1 MKITNSEYNMII
13 GALEQM
19 SGDISRTQ
27 TEIDVLVSKLK
38 DEYNRLA
45 IKNTE
50 EGMTPE
56 EEEIYPSRLNTQYG
70 DSTSGR

>member
-19 SGDISRTQ
+19 SGDIYRTQ

-56 EEEIYPSRLNTQYG
+56 EEEIYPSRLDTQYG

>member
-19 SGDISRTQ
+19 SGDIYRTQ

-70 DSTSGR
+70 DCR

>member
-19 SGDISRTQ
+19 SGDIYRTQ